1 MSDGA
6 LAASV
11 VDEAGAGSV
20 GSMGWRAG
28 AAVLL
33 RAMVVVLPAWIVA
46 RLIVI
51 AALAIAH
58 AGAGT
63 LRPNDPGALQRVR
76 EGLLSWDGGWYE
88 AIASHGYVASGR
100 ESVRFFPLFPLL
112 GRLVGQVPGISTG
125 VALVVVANASAL
137 VAMAGLW
144 ILVRRDFGDTG
155 LARRSVWLMAL
166 APSAYP
172 MVLAYSDATLLL
184 CSVVTF
190 LGARTGRWWWA
201 ALAGLGAGAV
211 RPVGLLLVVPLAV
224 EVWVGRRGVKGATGW
239 TARGCALVAPVV
251 GAAAYLAWVGHRFG
265 DPLLPLSVQQQN
277 GHRGQFAVP
286 VSARWHDVVDAL
298 HGHHI
303 GSALHVP
310 WVILCVALVV
320 VAWRRL
326 PHSYA
331 LFALAVLVVS
341 LSSTNLD
348 SFERYALG
356 AFPLVVAA
364 STCTASRRVEIAVL
378 LGSGLCM
385 AGYATLGFLGVVVP

>member
-166 APSAYP
+166 APSAYS
-172 MVLAYSDATLLL
+172 MVLA
-184 CSVVTF
+184 
-190 LGARTGRWWWA
+190 
-201 ALAGLGAGAV
+201 
-211 RPVGLLLVVPLAV
+211 
-224 EVWVGRRGVKGATGW
+224 
-239 TARGCALVAPVV
+239 
-251 GAAAYLAWVGHRFG
+251 
-265 DPLLPLSVQQQN
+265 
-277 GHRGQFAVP
+277 
-286 VSARWHDVVDAL
+286 
-298 HGHHI
+298 
-303 GSALHVP
+303 
-310 WVILCVALVV
+310 
-320 VAWRRL
+320 
-326 PHSYA
+326 
-331 LFALAVLVVS
+331 
-341 LSSTNLD
+341 
-348 SFERYALG
+348 
-356 AFPLVVAA
+356 
-364 STCTASRRVEIAVL
+364 
-378 LGSGLCM
+378 
-385 AGYATLGFLGVVVP
+385 